1 MEINQNGNVVLLSII
16 IVNYNLEKE
25 IDDCLSSLF
34 RTVINHSN
42 NFLSFE
48 IIIVDNASPNKSL
61 SQLESKYDNASVKF
75 IYSEKNLGFGKG
87 CNLGAKNSKGQ
98 YLLFLNPDT
107 LITEDIFTPVFK
119 LLQED
124 NKIGIIAPKQ
134 QVRKPFFDFSAG
146 YFPNPIFELLHLFG
160 IGVFSEGFL
169 MYVLTKISTKSVIFT
184 DWILGA
190 AIFIK
195 REIFEQ
201 VKGFDKDY
209 FMFSEEVDLCKRVKS
224 HGYKIAYFHKLKLHH
239 IGSVSGK
246 KNYFLYTIRTYASKY
261 IFLNKHYKFLS
272 KHLMISMLYLQIIS
286 QLMIWTLLLP
296 VNRDKSLQKIKSFIY
311 LIVNRMKNNI
321 DIN

>member
-1 MEINQNGNVVLLSII
+1 MEINQNGNEVLLSII

-34 RTVINHSN
+34 RNVVNQSN
-42 NFLSFE
+42 NFPSFE
-48 IIIVDNASPNKSL
+48 IIVVDNNSPNKSL
-61 SQLESKYDNASVKF
+61 WKLESKYDNGLVRF

-87 CNLGAKNSKGQ
+87 CNLGFKNSKGQ

-107 LITEDIFTPVFK
+107 LIIEDIFTPVLK
-119 LLQED
+119 LFQEN

-146 YFPNPIFELLHLFG
+146 YFPNPFFELLHLFG

-169 MYVLTKISTKSVIFT
+169 MYMLTKIQKKSLIFS

-195 REIFEQ
+195 REIFER

-209 FMFSEEVDLCKRVKS
+209 FMFFEEVDLCKRVKS
-224 HGYKIAYFHKLKLHH
+224 LGYQIAYYHKLKLHH

-261 IFLNKHYKFLS
+261 IFLNKHYRFPS
-272 KHLMISMLYLQIIS
+272 KQLMLLLLYMQSISQII
-286 QLMIWTLLLP
+286 IWTLLLP
-296 VNRDKSLQKIKSFIY
+296 VNKDKSLQKIKSFIY